1 VICRSPFQARQE
13 KLEGKERTHPR
24 VVELDEL
31 DIRPLVARVDRL
43 DLSELGKA
51 LVHLLLR
58 DAVRLP
64 RGRVANQDRERA
76 LSCRPQSRA
85 RQRFFFVE
93 TARSS
98 SSGHCE
104 KSKSSEAD
112 LAFVAITALRE
123 VSIPRER
130 VMDVDLRA
138 ERGAKIRSCQNLRN
152 RVRRTKGTTETHRTA
167 RNGEAVHPVFRHHGR
182 ARVVL
187 RKCERDADPRFAL
200 RLSVFNP
207 KRIEIEKNDAR
218 K

>member
-1 VICRSPFQARQE
+1 MLRESFRLVPFELEVGLSTTERRTVHGVISLSAR
-13 KLEGKERTHPR
+13 PR

-76 LSCRPQSRA
+76 L
-85 RQRFFFVE
+85 
-93 TARSS
+93 
-98 SSGHCE
+98 
-104 KSKSSEAD
+104 
-112 LAFVAITALRE
+112 AFVAITALRE

-130 VMDVDLRA
+130 VMDVD
-138 ERGAKIRSCQNLRN
+138 
-152 RVRRTKGTTETHRTA
+152 RTA

-182 ARVVL
+182 ARVVVSDERHGAFL
-187 RKCERDADPRFAL
+187 DQVEERPDVTNLGKRSLDNLGRQSELQVPHKEGPAWPLAVDALPNHFRLVALLTGFSSVCESSDRIAEFHAL
-200 RLSVFNP
+200 
-207 KRIEIEKNDAR
+207 ET
-218 K
+218 